1 MATKISGLILAI
13 VTTDMEKVSGGGCP
27 VFLAKDKEEMEKL
40 SLLLSRILG
49 GVIHDLE
56 NGVYF
61 IFRH

>member
-1 MATKISGLILAI
+1 MDTQISGIILAI
-13 VTTDMEKVSGGGCP
+13 ITRDMRKVNSGGCP
-27 VFLAKDKEEMEKL
+27 VFLAENKEEMEKI
-40 SLLLSRILG
+40 SLLLSRVLG

>member
-1 MATKISGLILAI
+1 MSTQISGLILAI
-13 VTTDMEKVSGGGCP
+13 VTTDPNKVSGGGCP
-27 VFLAKDKEEMEKL
+27 VFHVSSQEEQEKVC
-40 SLLLSRILG
+40 LLLSRILG